1 MPIFLVLLQIV
12 LKDANC
18 FIVINFYPP
27 LLLPSFAKVI
37 CHYYSYHSLTIY
49 KEKIVEKKV
58 TICYNSNMKQN
69 SKEKNHLYILEK
81 YIFLKSQKE
90 NLFSLEHIYIPCIFP
105 HTFEV
110 HLDFQFFQTPFKTPR
125 HQKKISFPNSFMT
138 NIKKRV

>member
-37 CHYYSYHSLTIY
+37 CHYYNYRSLTIY

-58 TICYNSNMKQN
+58 TIWYNSNMKQN
-69 SKEKNHLYILEK
+69 SKEKKSSIYIRKIHILEITK
-81 YIFLKSQKE
+81 RKSIF
-90 NLFSLEHIYIPCIFP
+90 FGTHIYPLYFSTHI
-105 HTFEV
+105 
-110 HLDFQFFQTPFKTPR
+110 
-125 HQKKISFPNSFMT
+125 
-138 NIKKRV
+138 